1 MKFTAYTDGAC
12 SGNPGPGAAAAV
24 LVATEGETILKIKE
38 LVSPVDPM
46 TTNQRQELQGAIL
59 ALSAL
64 EREGVDLEVV
74 SDSKYVVQ
82 GMSSWI
88 LGWKRNGWRNSQKEP
103 VANADLWQEL
113 DRLAAHQRVRWTWV
127 KGHAGN
133 HYNERC
139 DELAVHAIREF
150 RKLR

>member
-1 MKFTAYTDGAC
+1 VKFTAYTDGAC

-24 LVATEGETILKIKE
+24 LVASEGETILKTLE
-38 LVSPVDPM
+38 LVSPVEPM

-64 EREGVDLEVV
+64 ERAGVDLELV
-74 SDSKYVVQ
+74 SDSRYVIQ
-82 GMSSWI
+82 GMTSWI
-88 LGWKRNGWRNSQKEP
+88 TGWKRNGWRNSQKEP

-113 DRLAAHQRVRWTWV
+113 DRLAARHRVRWTWV

-133 HYNERC
+133 RFNERC
-139 DELAVHAIREF
+139 DELAVQAIRVF
-150 RKLR
+150 RRQA